1 MLNKTVLIGRLTK
14 DPELKYTPSGIAVA
28 RFTLAINRPVFS
40 KTDKSNSDGAG
51 DANSS
56 GQEADFIRVVAWRR
70 LAEICSEYLA
80 KGRLVYIEGRLQ
92 IDSYEKNGARIYTS
106 EVVADNM
113 QMLERKGTL
122 TDNGAPASSATALA

>member
-40 KTDKSNSDGAG
+40 KTDKSASEGAG
-51 DANSS
+51 EPGNQ
-56 GQEADFIRVVAWRR
+56 QEADFIRVVAWRR
-70 LAEICSEYLA
+70 LGEICAEYLA

-92 IDSYEKNGARIYTS
+92 IDSYEKNGVRVYTS

-113 QMLERKGTL
+113 QMLERKGTM
-122 TDNGAPASSATALA
+122 TDNGAPAQSKAALA